1 MRHTHHQIALILVCL
16 IALVC
21 TGCISTGETIRL
33 SGIIVS
39 TDGQPVLDANVI
51 ATATKRGG
59 TLIRPGEIS
68 APEAE
73 DEARE
78 ATVDLPGDGSFVAT
92 SRWSGRLTLSVE
104 GYKIR
109 RVDDLDTE
117 FLVPNQSFF
126 KSQDQ
131 IRLEVVKDE

>member
-1 MRHTHHQIALILVCL
+1 MPNALRPLPLALVCL
-16 IALVC
+16 IAFAC
-21 TGCISTGETIRL
+21 TGCISTGETIRI
-33 SGIIVS
+33 SGQVVN
-39 TDGQPVLDANVI
+39 TAGQPLRDANVI

-59 TLIRPGEIS
+59 TLTRPS
-68 APEAE
+68 AITDPDAE
-73 DEARE
+73 DESRE
-78 ATVDLPGDGSFVAT
+78 ASVSMSNDGSFVA
-92 SRWSGRLTLSVE
+92 SSNWSGRLTLSVE

-131 IRLEVVKDE
+131 VRLEVVKDE